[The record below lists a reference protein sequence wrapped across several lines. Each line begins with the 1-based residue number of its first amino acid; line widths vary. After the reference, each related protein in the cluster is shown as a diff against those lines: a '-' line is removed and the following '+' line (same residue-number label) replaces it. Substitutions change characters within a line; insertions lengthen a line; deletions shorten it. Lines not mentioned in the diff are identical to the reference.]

1 MRSDLQSALVII
13 TALAC
18 AAGCGKAN
26 LPSDSRK
33 ALKDM
38 GGYGCGFERLSG
50 PEEVWTR
57 MCLTMGQ
64 GDEPSTARLELHADD
79 ERLADAK
86 LYVITLYHL
95 GERVWDDVAAPEGDV
110 EAGEIRRFMG
120 EVEWSPD
127 KKLMPGGYVVE
138 ITRVAD
144 DSRTSNF
151 SIMVQ

>member
-1 MRSDLQSALVII
+1 
-13 TALAC
+13 
-18 AAGCGKAN
+18 
-26 LPSDSRK
+26 
-33 ALKDM
+33 
-38 GGYGCGFERLSG
+38 
-50 PEEVWTR
+50 